1 MSAPAGQPQ
10 VWQPTSTGANN
21 NQFQSLFQ
29 AQPSMGGKGGSNMN
43 TQFRPSQMTT
53 VQTQQADAAKVA
65 AKAQANMNASPLSL
79 QYGMAGPYYGAY
91 TGGGSGGDS
100 GDGSDGAGGGD
111 SAGNGGM

>member
-10 VWQPTSTGANN
+10 VWQPTPTGANN

-29 AQPSMGGKGGSNMN
+29 AQPSMGGKGSATN

-65 AKAQANMNASPLSL
+65 AEAQANMNASPLSL
-79 QYGMAGPYYGAY
+79 QYGLAGPYYGAY
-91 TGGGSGGDS
+91 TGGGSS
-100 GDGSDGAGGGD
+100 
-111 SAGNGGM
+111 